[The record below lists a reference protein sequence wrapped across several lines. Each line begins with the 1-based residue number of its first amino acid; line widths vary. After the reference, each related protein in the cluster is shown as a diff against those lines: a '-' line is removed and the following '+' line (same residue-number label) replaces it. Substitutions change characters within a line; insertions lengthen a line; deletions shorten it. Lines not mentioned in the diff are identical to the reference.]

1 MADVYVTSWQEFLQA
16 ILVSGDTV
24 HCPENAIWDMNDIEP
39 EGHSGTLRFEC
50 DNVYG
55 NGTTIK
61 NMMHSGSIQF
71 QQDFQAAESLNW
83 ENLVISYGSFFVR
96 DGSETYSKESCSKF
110 RMCKIS
116 GITSGTDYSLDFA
129 KNFVFH
135 RCSFNV
141 EASTSTR
148 FYIPLG
154 MEYCNFIANWPSAR
168 AIAQASN
175 AVPGASSPYFSS
187 LIITA
192 PSVTWDSTSNNATA
206 CIFKGRKDRAE
217 GISNANTQYPS
228 LYSLDDY
235 PAMAQPGTSMIGV
248 TEAQLKDAAYL
259 SSIGFPIGVD

>member
-1 MADVYVTSWQEFLQA
+1 MADVYVNSWPEFLEA
-16 ILVSGDTV
+16 IAESGSNV
-24 HCPENAIWDMNDIEP
+24 ICPEKAVWDMNEFEP

-71 QQDFQAAESLNW
+71 QQNFLFSESLNW
-83 ENLVISYGSFFVR
+83 ENLVISSGPFFVR
-96 DGSETYSKESCSKF
+96 DGSTSYSKESCSKF
-110 RMCKIS
+110 RTCRIS
-116 GITSGTDYSLDFA
+116 GITSANGYTLDFA
-129 KNFVFH
+129 RSFVFH

-141 EASTSTR
+141 ESSSSVT

-154 MEYCNFIANWPSAR
+154 MEYCNFVANWPHAR
-168 AIAQASN
+168 GIGQASI
-175 AVPGASSPYFSS
+175 ASVGASAPYFSR
-187 LIITA
+187 LIITTS
-192 PSVTWDSTSNNATA
+192 SVTGDSTSNNATA

-217 GISNANTQYPS
+217 STSNANTQYPS
-228 LYSLDDY
+228 LYSLEDY
-235 PAMAQPGTSMIGV
+235 PAMARPGTRMIGV